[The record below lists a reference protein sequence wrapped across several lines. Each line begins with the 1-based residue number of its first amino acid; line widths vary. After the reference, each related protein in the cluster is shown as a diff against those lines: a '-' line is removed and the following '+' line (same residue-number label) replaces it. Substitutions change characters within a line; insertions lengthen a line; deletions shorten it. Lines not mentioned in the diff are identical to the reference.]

1 MPHNAGLLNKQPR
14 VKLAHRFDL
23 ASVIALDDK
32 PIVCACGQAKGG
44 ESKQMFG
51 AVLRVDARLGVSA
64 SKPPPSAT
72 RKASRAKLASQDVA
86 GFIVW
91 CDCGVATRSRE
102 MHRGIATPYHNP
114 PSSALPPRTPS
125 RFDSLSRAQAMLS
138 RIASTAE
145 VCRTTA
151 AALEAR
157 RSRAICESR
166 VPAGVVPLPPPGVAV
181 WQRAHAH
188 RAFPPSCPATGD
200 NDPQPVC
207 PPVRQFASL
216 QDGAWVP
223 GHSAATPATCC
234 R

>member
-1 MPHNAGLLNKQPR
+1 MPHDAGLLNKQPR

-32 PIVCACGQAKGG
+32 PIVCACGQAKGS

-91 CDCGVATRSRE
+91 YACGVVIRLVRWPQPTMTR
-102 MHRGIATPYHNP
+102 HP
-114 PSSALPPRTPS
+114 PPCLPCTPS

-157 RSRAICESR
+157 RSRAICESP
-166 VPAGVVPLPPPGVAV
+166 VPAVVVP
-181 WQRAHAH
+181 
-188 RAFPPSCPATGD
+188 
-200 NDPQPVC
+200 
-207 PPVRQFASL
+207 
-216 QDGAWVP
+216 
-223 GHSAATPATCC
+223 
-234 R
+234 